1 MPLQQS
7 STKRSAPR
15 APNHTRA
22 LSRLKAGSFSSKL
35 RSGSHARFLSG
46 PALRVASC
54 AALLLLL
61 GSPAAAQWGG
71 MGYNRGGYAS
81 TAGQAAAYGMSEM
94 MRAQG
99 TQNLE
104 NSEAAKNW
112 QDAKTQEI
120 QNRMRWTE
128 TYFEMR
134 KSNKES
140 RAAEAGPPVTQE
152 QAIRMAKMTAPPRLV
167 STQLDPVTGHIE
179 YPLVLQDTIFK
190 PYRAELDK
198 LFAHRASSGGS
209 LQYEQY
215 QEIQR
220 TVSKFIDVLKDNV
233 GNYAAGDYG
242 KARTYLNSLAHES
255 RFPSG

>member
-1 MPLQQS
+1 MPSQHFS
-7 STKRSAPR
+7 RSRTASMGHCRSPHG
-15 APNHTRA
+15 AAGWWKAVSAVTGA
-22 LSRLKAGSFSSKL
+22 AILLS
-35 RSGSHARFLSG
+35 
-46 PALRVASC
+46 
-54 AALLLLL
+54 
-61 GSPAAAQWGG
+61 GSPAVAQWG
-71 MGYNRGGYAS
+71 MGFNRGGYAS

-99 TQNLE
+99 AQNLE

-112 QDAKTQEI
+112 QNAKTEEI

-134 KSNKES
+134 KSNRAA

-152 QAIRMAKMTAPPRLV
+152 QAIRMAKMKAPPRLP

-179 YPLVLQDTIFK
+179 YPIVLKDTVFA
-190 PYRAELDK
+190 PYRTELDK
-198 LFAHRASSGGS
+198 LFANRAASGGS
-209 LQYEQY
+209 LQYEDY

-233 GNYAAGDYG
+233 SKYAAGDYG
-242 KARTYLNSLAHES
+242 RARTFLDSLAHES

>member
-1 MPLQQS
+1 MPSQHFS
-7 STKRSAPR
+7 RSRTASMGQCRSPR
-15 APNHTRA
+15 GAA
-22 LSRLKAGSFSSKL
+22 GWWKAVCLVAGAAILLS
-35 RSGSHARFLSG
+35 
-46 PALRVASC
+46 
-54 AALLLLL
+54 
-61 GSPAAAQWGG
+61 GSPAVAQWG
-71 MGYNRGGYAS
+71 MGFNRGGYAS

-99 TQNLE
+99 AQNLE

-112 QDAKTQEI
+112 QDAKTEEI

-134 KSNKES
+134 KTNRDA

-152 QAIRMAKMTAPPRLV
+152 QAIRMAKMKAPPRLP

-179 YPLVLQDTIFK
+179 YPVVLRDSVFD

-198 LFAHRASSGGS
+198 LFAHRAASGGS
-209 LQYEQY
+209 LQYEDF

-220 TVSKFIDVLKDNV
+220 TVSKFIDVLKENV
-233 GNYAAGDYG
+233 GKYAAGDYG
-242 KARTYLNSLAHES
+242 RARTFLDSLAHES

>member
-1 MPLQQS
+1 M
-7 STKRSAPR
+7 PR
-15 APNHTRA
+15 ARCFSEPAFLGARIATGIA
-22 LSRLKAGSFSSKL
+22 LVVVLA
-35 RSGSHARFLSG
+35 
-46 PALRVASC
+46 
-54 AALLLLL
+54 
-61 GSPAAAQWGG
+61 SPAVAKWGG
-71 MGYNRGGYAS
+71 GFGYNRGGYAS

-99 TQNLE
+99 AQNLE

-134 KSNKES
+134 KTNREAQ
-140 RAAEAGPPVTQE
+140 AAEAGPPVTQE
-152 QAIRMAKMTAPPRLV
+152 QAIRMAKMSAPPRLV
-167 STQLDPVTGHIE
+167 STQLDPVTGHIQ
-179 YPLVLQDTIFK
+179 YPMVLQDGVFK
-190 PYRAELDK
+190 PYREELDK
-198 LFAHRASSGGS
+198 LFANRAASGGS

-220 TVSKFIDVLKDNV
+220 TVSKFIDVLKENV
-233 GNYAAGDYG
+233 SNYPAGEYG
-242 KARTYLNSLAHES
+242 KARTFLDSLAHES